1 MFRFV
6 HAADLHLDSPC
17 KGIGKTNAEVG
28 KILRA
33 ATFEAYDKL
42 IQLCID
48 KQADA
53 LLIAGDVFDGADH
66 SLVGQIKFVEGLTKL
81 NNHDIPTFLCHGNHD
96 PLDSWDAGLSIPDNV
111 TRFGKDWECVP
122 VNDSPTSPRVCGISY
137 PTREVR
143 QSLLNKFTPPAS
155 SHFTIG
161 LLHANV
167 GSDSSHDSYAPC
179 TIDDL
184 KRVGYDYWALGH
196 VHTRAVKHENEPWVV
211 YSGNTQ
217 GRHPNETGKRGVFVV
232 TVNEVDNNH
241 HVDMEF
247 IPVDVVRWEQ
257 GDLNIHDI
265 NSADLKGRL
274 QEIVEDLQRNADGR
288 SLVYRIRLHGR
299 GPLHTQLAQPDELD
313 ELTTW
318 LNETWQ
324 DRRPFAWCGEIR
336 DNTRSEIDRDQLRKG
351 EDFIGDFLKLTD
363 ERSRDQNLQNMLKE
377 ELKPLFEHNRAKQH
391 LDDILDTE
399 ANARFLLE
407 AAEDTALDLLIAED
421 PMSGSD

>member
-1 MFRFV
+1 M
-6 HAADLHLDSPC
+6 
-17 KGIGKTNAEVG
+17 
-28 KILRA
+28 
-33 ATFEAYDKL
+33 
-42 IQLCID
+42 
-48 KQADA
+48 
-53 LLIAGDVFDGADH
+53 
-66 SLVGQIKFVEGLTKL
+66 
-81 NNHDIPTFLCHGNHD
+81 
-96 PLDSWDAGLSIPDNV
+96 
-111 TRFGKDWECVP
+111 
-122 VNDSPTSPRVCGISY
+122 
-137 PTREVR
+137 
-143 QSLLNKFTPPAS
+143 
-155 SHFTIG
+155 
-161 LLHANV
+161 
-167 GSDSSHDSYAPC
+167 
-179 TIDDL
+179 
-184 KRVGYDYWALGH
+184 
-196 VHTRAVKHENEPWVV
+196 

-217 GRHPNETGKRGVFVV
+217 GRHPNETGARGVYVV
-232 TVNEVDNNH
+232 TVNEVDNNR

-247 IPVDVVRWEQ
+247 VPVDVVRWEQ